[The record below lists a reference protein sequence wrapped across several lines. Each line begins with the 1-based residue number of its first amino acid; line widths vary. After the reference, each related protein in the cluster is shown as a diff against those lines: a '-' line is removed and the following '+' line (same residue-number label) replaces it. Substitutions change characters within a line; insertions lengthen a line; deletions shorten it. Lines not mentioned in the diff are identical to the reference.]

1 MNEAADNL
9 SEARL
14 VELLER
20 QNELYRRLRG
30 LAERQKALVAQDDA
44 RPLLELLA
52 ERQKVVD
59 GLIALNGAL
68 AAYRRNWT
76 ERYHRLEEP
85 TRRQVA
91 ALLEEANASLG
102 AVLQSDQRDSATLSA
117 KREDLAGRL
126 AVADTGSRASA
137 AYATAGA
144 GAPGSITDAQAL
156 PCRRRQNG
164 RHRRDAG
171 ATVSGLRPRRASGS
185 WRRFCRPTTRR
196 RSSSSRRTN
205 D

>member
-1 MNEAADNL
+1 MDQAADNL
-9 SEARL
+9 SGARL

-52 ERQKVVD
+52 ERQHVVD

-76 ERYHRLEEP
+76 ERYNRLEEP

-102 AVLQSDQRDSATLSA
+102 VVLQSDQRDSATLSA

-144 GAPGSITDAQAL
+144 GAPSSITDAQA
-156 PCRRRQNG
+156 
-164 RHRRDAG
+164 
-171 ATVSGLRPRRASGS
+171 
-185 WRRFCRPTTRR
+185 
-196 RSSSSRRTN
+196 
-205 D
+205 